1 VILWTWTALL
11 SGLVLYPTYTGRGDA
26 VVPLG
31 IAGLGL
37 LLFTVFHPGARL
49 ARTNGNGK
57 SSGGNGEPPGGDA
70 PLAGVKT
77 DH

>member
-1 VILWTWTALL
+1 LWTWTALL

-26 VVPLG
+26 IVPLG

-37 LLFTVFHPGARL
+37 LLFTVFHPGARQ
-49 ARTNGNGK
+49 ARTNGDDK
-57 SSGGNGEPPGGDA
+57 LPPVDP

-77 DH
+77 EH

>member
-1 VILWTWTALL
+1 VILWIWTALL

-31 IAGLGL
+31 VAGLAL
-37 LLFTVFHPGARL
+37 LLYTVFHPGARQ
-49 ARTNGNGK
+49 ARTDGK
-57 SSGGNGEPPGGDA
+57 SEGDA
-70 PLAGVKT
+70 PLAGVSA

>member
-1 VILWTWTALL
+1 VLILWAWTALL

-37 LLFTVFHPGARL
+37 LLYTVFHPGARQ
-49 ARTNGNGK
+49 ARNGDDK
-57 SSGGNGEPPGGDA
+57 PTREDA
-70 PLAGVKT
+70 PLAGVKGE
-77 DH
+77 H